1 MNDKKEDIL
10 MLVFVASFLVAVW
23 FLCTGRNAVHDIR
36 ERAEP
41 IRTELDNA
49 QAAQQREA
57 ETIGRASEAARR
69 SAAAIGNS
77 QRTTEEIKRM
87 EQSDAELIDECQ
99 SIVEAVRARGSKENQ
114 N

>member
-1 MNDKKEDIL
+1 MQAKAHFI
-10 MLVFVASFLVAVW
+10 FIISGFAIIAVVLW
-23 FLCTGRNAVHDIR
+23 FFCSSRSTVHDLR
-36 ERAEP
+36 ERAAP
-41 IRTELDNA
+41 VRDELTNA

-57 ETIGRASEAARR
+57 GAIGRASEAAER
-69 SAAAIGNS
+69 SAAAISNS

>member
-1 MNDKKEDIL
+1 MNDKKEDIF
-10 MLVFVASFLVAVW
+10 MFVFVASFLISVW
-23 FLCTGRNAVHDIR
+23 FLCTGRTSVHDLR
-36 ERAEP
+36 ERAAP
-41 IRTELDNA
+41 VRDELTNA

-57 ETIGRASEAARR
+57 GAIRQASKAAER
-69 SAAAIGNS
+69 SAAAISNS

-99 SIVEAVRARGSKENQ
+99 SILVKVRARGGKENQ